1 MNAMYAYQRHF
12 YDLTRK
18 YWLLGRDRLID
29 RLAVPP
35 GGTVLEIGCGTGR
48 NLIAVAR
55 RYPSTRLYG
64 LDISAEMLTT
74 ARAKIQAAGLTRRV
88 TLVEG
93 DATNFD
99 AEALFGVAHFDRVF
113 FSYSLSM
120 IPDWRAALRQG
131 ARAARGTVHLV
142 DFGQQEG
149 YPRWFQRVMTVW
161 LEKFHVF
168 PRANLPAALNEL
180 DLKAQFRPL
189 YRGFAWS
196 AELSR
201 G

>member
-55 RYPSTRLYG
+55 RYPGTRLYG
-64 LDISAEMLTT
+64 LDISEEMLAT
-74 ARAKIQAAGLTRRV
+74 ARTKIAAAGLAGRI

-93 DATNFD
+93 DATDFD

-131 ARAARGTVHLV
+131 ARAARGAVHLV

-149 YPRWFQRVMTVW
+149 YPRWFRRAMIGW
-161 LEKFHVF
+161 LAKFHVF
-168 PRANLPAALNEL
+168 PRATLPTALDEL
-180 DLKAQFRPL
+180 DLEARFRPL
-189 YRGFAWS
+189 YRGYAWS

-201 G
+201 